1 MYKGQR
7 QEEAWEIKAME
18 AQNQRIE
25 SEKGMEG
32 NGVTKDLEPDYQI
45 LLYLQKEMSPVLR
58 VMEYIEV
65 S

>member
-7 QEEAWEIKAME
+7 QEEAQEVKAAE

-32 NGVTKDLEPDYQI
+32 NGVTKDLEPGYQRP
-45 LLYLQKEMSPVLR
+45 LYPQKEVGPVLR
-58 VMEYIEV
+58 VMEYNEGF
-65 S
+65 